1 MQLNDSVRRNGPF
14 VAVLA
19 AIILTAAA
27 LSLATLSLLA
37 RM

>member
-1 MQLNDSVRRNGPF
+1 MQLDAIRRNGPF
-14 VAVLA
+14 LAVLA

-27 LSLATLSLLA
+27 LSLATLSLLT